1 MSWLATEALVAAT
14 RADGTLEQGGAFT
27 GPDWTKLNL
36 VGESLVFRSLLVL
49 LEQWATVDATVL
61 LCGETGTGKELAARA
76 VHYLSD
82 RRNGPFVPVN
92 CGAIPD
98 SILEAELFGH
108 VKGAFTDAGR
118 DSCGLVGMSEGG
130 TLFLDEI
137 DSLSAHGQVAV
148 LRFVQDHSYRPLGAN
163 RFKRGDVRVIAATNE
178 DLQARCRTGSF
189 RQDLLYR
196 LNLLTANLPP
206 LRDREGDALLLARV
220 FVARFSRQYNSAL
233 KRIDSDSERRL
244 QAVLPWPGNVREL
257 EHLVHRSFLLTRG
270 DAVNLGLPQV
280 HGEDHDNPRGGDA
293 PRDGALS
300 FATGKARA
308 IAAFER
314 GYISDMLAYAK
325 GNLSLAARLAGKERS
340 RFGRLVKKHGL
351 HRAAFGETS
360 VEAD

>member
-1 MSWLATEALVAAT
+1 MAVTSTD
-14 RADGTLEQGGAFT
+14 RAFQQGGALA

-36 VGESLVFRSLLVL
+36 VGESPVFRNLLVL

-82 RRNGPFVPVN
+82 RRSGPFVPVN

-108 VKGAFTDAGR
+108 VNGAFTDARR

-137 DSLSAHGQVAV
+137 DSLSARGQVAI
-148 LRFVQDHSYRPLGAN
+148 LRFVQDHSYRPLGAT
-163 RFKRGDVRVIAATNE
+163 RFERGNVRVIAATNE
-178 DLQARCRTGSF
+178 DLQAGCRAGRF

-220 FVARFSRQYNSAL
+220 FVARFSRQY
-233 KRIDSDSERRL
+233 DSTMKHLDGASERWL

-257 EHLVHRSFLLTRG
+257 EHLVHRCFLLAKG
-270 DAVNLGLPQV
+270 DAVNLGIPQAQ
-280 HGEDHDNPRGGDA
+280 GEDPVH
-293 PRDGALS
+293 PRDSDAARGGALS

-308 IAAFER
+308 IAEFER
-314 GYISDMLAYAK
+314 GYVSDMLAYAK

-351 HRAAFGETS
+351 QRAAFNEAS
-360 VEAD
+360 VEAG